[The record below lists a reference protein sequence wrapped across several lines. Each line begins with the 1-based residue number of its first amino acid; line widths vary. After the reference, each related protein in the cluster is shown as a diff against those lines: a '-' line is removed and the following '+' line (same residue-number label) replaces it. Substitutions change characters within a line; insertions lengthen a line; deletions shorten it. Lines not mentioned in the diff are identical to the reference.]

1 VVNPNSRRRINSSGR
16 RSFTLLRPRLIGEDG
31 SEPAESRSRVLLSG
45 GITIKLII
53 RGTSAGFADAR

>member
-1 VVNPNSRRRINSSGR
+1 VGLSDTTLGALLATINTLIHPD
-16 RSFTLLRPRLIGEDG
+16 RSMTAHPVGGET
-31 SEPAESRSRVLLSG
+31 RSRVLQSG